1 MPDIKS
7 EVFYLAADLSE
18 ISGCIGISYLQI
30 GSVKSG
36 DALQIL
42 HESYHTNADTGMIML
57 SNEDEDEEGGVIL
70 SGKLGVTV
78 GAAKRILSVGDA
90 YYFNSR
96 ELHRFKNV
104 GSKISTV
111 VCAFR
116 PSTF

>member
-1 MPDIKS
+1 M
-7 EVFYLAADLSE
+7 FHHAADLSE
-18 ISGCIGISYLQI
+18 ISGGISISYLQI

-42 HESYHTNADTGMIML
+42 HESQHKNADTGMIKL
-57 SNEDEDEEGGVIL
+57 SHEDEEGVVIL
-70 SGKLGVTV
+70 SGKIRVTV
-78 GAAKRILSVGDA
+78 GAAKKILSVGDA

>member
-57 SNEDEDEEGGVIL
+57 SHEDEEGRVIL